1 MELCWF
7 SQNYKATF
15 VNKGLI
21 CEEMKP
27 WRQRMVCFPLRY
39 RNAISCPSHE
49 KNLLQ
54 RSRCRTAHLQK
65 PRAAHAGSTGPRR
78 KPHLRGQPWVS
89 RSWSCYTCRTS
100 PYCPLKKADWPV
112 LHLFFF
118 LICHEELIC
127 LHPDAG
133 KLRQERISA
142 VWTQPWTNT
151 R

>member
-27 WRQRMVCFPLRY
+27 WRQRMVCFPLCY
-39 RNAISCPSHE
+39 RNAVSCPSHE

-54 RSRCRTAHLQK
+54 QSRCRTAHLQK

-100 PYCPLKKADWPV
+100 PYRPLKKGDWPV
-112 LHLFFF
+112 LHLFFN
-118 LICHEELIC
+118 LSRGIALSPPWCRETG
-127 LHPDAG
+127 AG
-133 KLRQERISA
+133 GYFCSLDTASDQH
-142 VWTQPWTNT
+142 
-151 R
+151 